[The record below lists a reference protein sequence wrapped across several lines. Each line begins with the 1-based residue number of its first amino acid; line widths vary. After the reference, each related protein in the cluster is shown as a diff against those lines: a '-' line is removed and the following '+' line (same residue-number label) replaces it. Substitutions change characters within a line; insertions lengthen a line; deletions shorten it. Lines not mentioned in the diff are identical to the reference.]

1 MRRRRFG
8 RRPMSR
14 DRRRRTF
21 AIAAAAV
28 GAALLLAAGGMVAV
42 TSATEQSPK
51 GAPSPQTERAT
62 AVIER
67 GDLSLTATLDGSIGF
82 GAAEPVSVKAKGTI
96 TWLPAPGS
104 DLGRG
109 ATALRVDDRP
119 VPVLIGKTALYRPLT
134 SWGMTGAD
142 VSMVAENL
150 MELGYLRRA
159 DSKDARTNGAFRTA
173 VRAWQT
179 SLGLE
184 RTGDIAPTDVV
195 VLTADS
201 RVAKVTARLGDA
213 ATGTPFTA
221 STTTRIVEA
230 AVPAGDAGLVGAG
243 AAAEIELPDG
253 RVLKGTIRDVGTAGE
268 GAQSQVRATVEIA
281 DQKAVADLDAGAVVV
296 RVVTKTVTDV
306 LIAPVPALIA
316 LAEGGYALQDES
328 GRLHAVTIGLIADG
342 RVEVAGDGI
351 TADMTVVTAR

>member
-1 MRRRRFG
+1 
-8 RRPMSR
+8 MSR

-28 GAALLLAAGGMVAV
+28 GATLLLAAGGVAAV
-42 TSATEQSPK
+42 TNATEQSPEP
-51 GAPSPQTERAT
+51 APSSQVERAT
-62 AVIER
+62 AEIER

-96 TWLPAPGS
+96 TWLPAPGT
-104 DLGRG
+104 DLARG
-109 ATALRVDDRP
+109 AAALRVDDRAI
-119 VPVLIGKTALYRPLT
+119 PVLIGTTALYRPLT

-142 VSMVAENL
+142 VSMVAANL

-159 DSKDARTNGAFRTA
+159 DPADARTNSAFRAA
-173 VRAWQT
+173 VRSWQKA
-179 SLGLE
+179 LGLE
-184 RTGDIAPTDVV
+184 RTGDLAPTDVV
-195 VLTADS
+195 VLTAES
-201 RVAKVTARLGDA
+201 RIAKVTARLGDT

-221 STTTRIVEA
+221 STTARIVQA
-230 AVPAGDAGLVGAG
+230 VVPAGDAGLVGAG

-253 RVLKGTIRDVGTAGE
+253 RKLEGTIRDVGTAGD

-281 DQKAVADLDAGAVVV
+281 DQKAVAEVDAGAVVV
-296 RVVTKTVTDV
+296 RVVTKTVADV

-328 GRLHAVTIGLIADG
+328 GRLRAVTIGLIADG
-342 RVEVAGDGI
+342 RVEVTGDGI
-351 TADMTVVTAR
+351 TAGMTVVTAR